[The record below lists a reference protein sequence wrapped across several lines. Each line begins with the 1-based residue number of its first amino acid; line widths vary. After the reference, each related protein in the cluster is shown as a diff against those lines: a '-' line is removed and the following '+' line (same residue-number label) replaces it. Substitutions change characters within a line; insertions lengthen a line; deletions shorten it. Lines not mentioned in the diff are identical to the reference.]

1 MVEGSVLGRLKKTSI
16 LVTDIAN
23 QFWCER
29 QMELGYIYGRKY
41 TREMARGRAVHEAL
55 QEEVYV
61 PLTIEPITFRDH
73 MYKTAYENV
82 MSLDSL
88 KRKGICREV
97 RIYGSVN
104 GYRISGQI
112 DEMKVRDGK
121 VQIIE
126 RKTTEAGRRF
136 DSTYTRPHIVQVMLY
151 RKMMDDIRL
160 GRYAYGNFSAA
171 YGVVQGND
179 GLSEQFRRELAAM
192 GMRDELMST
201 YEMYKKMFDEICS
214 MPELSD
220 RLEVAYVDRFSGK
233 QIASVDVDYTEDAIS
248 KDLAYAMG
256 FWLGK
261 RDSAPVPE
269 SETRKCN
276 FCRFFGK
283 ECKVW
288 WKGG

>member
-1 MVEGSVLGRLKKTSI
+1 MAEASVLGRLKKTSI
-16 LVTDIAN
+16 RVTDIAN

-29 QMELGYIYGRKY
+29 QMELSCIHGRKY
-41 TREMARGRAVHEAL
+41 TKEMAKGRQVHEAL

-61 PLTIEPITFRDH
+61 PLTIEPVTFKDY

-88 KRKGICREV
+88 KRKGVCREFRV
-97 RIYGSVN
+97 YGSVN

-112 DEMKVRDGK
+112 DEMRLKDGRIQ
-121 VQIIE
+121 VVE
-126 RKTTEAGRRF
+126 RKTTEAGRKLEG
-136 DSTYTRPHIVQVMLY
+136 SYTRPHIVQVMLY
-151 RKMMDDIRL
+151 RKMMEDIRSK
-160 GRYAYGNFSAA
+160 RYAYENFSAV
-171 YGVVQGND
+171 YGVAPGKS
-179 GLSEQFRRELAAM
+179 GLSDAFRRELVAM
-192 GMRDELMST
+192 GIQDEMLDT
-201 YEMYKKMFDEICS
+201 HEMYKKMFNEICS

-233 QIASVDVDYTEDAIS
+233 QIASIDVDYTEEAMG
-248 KDLAYAMG
+248 KDLVYAMG

-261 RDSAPVPE
+261 RESAPVPE

-276 FCRFFGK
+276 FCRFFGN

-288 WKGG
+288 WKG